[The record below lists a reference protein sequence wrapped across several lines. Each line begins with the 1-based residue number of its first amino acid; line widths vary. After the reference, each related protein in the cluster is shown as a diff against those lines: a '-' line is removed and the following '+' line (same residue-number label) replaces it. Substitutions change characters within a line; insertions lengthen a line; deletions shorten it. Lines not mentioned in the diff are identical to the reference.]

1 MGGSQF
7 FQRRVREFFEK
18 IKIML
23 NQSIKIARNR
33 GGGGGGG

>member
-7 FQRRVREFFEK
+7 FQRRVREFLGK

-23 NQSIKIARNR
+23 NQIIKIARNR

>member
-7 FQRRVREFFEK
+7 FQRRVREFFGK
-18 IKIML
+18 IKI
-23 NQSIKIARNR
+23 IARNR

>member
-7 FQRRVREFFEK
+7 FQRRVREFFGK

-23 NQSIKIARNR
+23 NQSIKIARTR